1 MQVYTKINQ
10 IKNSTEKNFENQTLG
25 YQYFELVGP
34 NVKILVSKVYYL
46 FQKQLSRVNISISVN
61 LALYDEL
68 G

>member
-25 YQYFELVGP
+25 YQYFELVSP
-34 NVKILVSKVYYL
+34 NVKILVFKVYYL

-61 LALYDEL
+61 LALHDEL
-68 G
+68 R